1 MSKKKTHRVRSKRP
15 QSLAGVRPHKSLGQ
29 NFLIDEEVISTI
41 VEESGVTE
49 ETLVLEIGPGTGALT
64 LPLAERAGRVIAVD
78 LYRDMIEGL
87 KIKTF
92 GMDNVELIHGDILQ
106 QDIKE
111 ITGRSMEEHGLSDLR
126 IIGNLPYYITTPII
140 M

>member
-1 MSKKKTHRVRSKRP
+1 MGKKHTQRVRSKRP

-41 VEESGVTE
+41 IEESGVTE
-49 ETLVLEIGPGTGALT
+49 DTLVLEIGPGTGALT

-78 LYRDMIEGL
+78 LDPDMIEGL

-106 QDIKE
+106 QDIKG
-111 ITGRSMEEHGLSDLR
+111 IT
-126 IIGNLPYYITTPII
+126 
-140 M
+140 